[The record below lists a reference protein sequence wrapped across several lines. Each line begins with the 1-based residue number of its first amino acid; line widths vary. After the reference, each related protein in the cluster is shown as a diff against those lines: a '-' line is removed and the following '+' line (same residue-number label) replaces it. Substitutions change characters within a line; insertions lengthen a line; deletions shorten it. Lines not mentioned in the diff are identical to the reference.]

1 MAQTVQ
7 LAAETRT
14 SKGKGASREMR
25 RAGKVPA
32 VIYGRGR
39 EPAQLALDGVALG
52 RLLERI
58 VPESTIVELTVDG
71 KPVKTLIREVQRHP
85 VRPGIVHVDFYE
97 ILAGQRIRVAVPIH
111 CVGIPDGVRNQG
123 GTLDQVIRN
132 VEIEVLP
139 DDIPEHVELD
149 VTALTIGT
157 SLHISDLS
165 IPKVHILMDA
175 ALTVATV
182 VAPRVEEVAAPAAA
196 AAEGVPVEGA
206 EGAVPAAAGA
216 PGAAPAAAAGAT
228 EPAEPEL
235 IRKRKPKEED
245 EEEK

>member
-7 LAAETRT
+7 LSAEKRST
-14 SKGKGASREMR
+14 KGKGASREMR
-25 RAGKVPA
+25 RGGKVPA

-39 EPAQLALDGVALG
+39 EPAQLTVDGVALG
-52 RLLERI
+52 RLLEKI

-97 ILAGQRIRVAVPIH
+97 IRAGQKIRVAVPIH

-149 VTALTIGT
+149 VTALTIGK

-165 IPKVHILMDA
+165 IPKAQILMDA

-182 VAPRVEEVAAPAAA
+182 VAPRIEEVAAPAAA
-196 AAEGVPVEGA
+196 AVEGAPVEGA
-206 EGAVPAAAGA
+206 EGAVPAAAA
-216 PGAAPAAAAGAT
+216 PGAAPVAGAV

-235 IRKRKPKEED
+235 IRKRKPKDEEA

>member
-1 MAQTVQ
+1 MAQIVQ
-7 LAAETRT
+7 LAAERRST
-14 SKGKGASREMR
+14 KGKGAAREMR
-25 RAGKVPA
+25 RGGKVPA

-39 EPAQLALDGVALG
+39 EPAQLALDGVAVG

-58 VPESTIVELTVDG
+58 VPENTIVELTVDG

-97 ILAGQRIRVAVPIH
+97 IRAGQKIRLEVPIH

-139 DDIPEHVELD
+139 DDIPERVELD
-149 VTALTIGT
+149 VTALLIGR
-157 SLHISDLS
+157 SLHISDLN
-165 IPKVHILMDA
+165 IPKAQILMDA
-175 ALTVATV
+175 SLTIATV
-182 VAPRVEEVAAPAAA
+182 VAPRVEEVVAPAAA
-196 AAEGVPVEGA
+196 AVEGAPVEGEVAA
-206 EGAVPAAAGA
+206 EGAAAA
-216 PGAAPAAAAGAT
+216 PGAAPVAGT
-228 EPAEPEL
+228 EPGEPEL
-235 IRKRKPKEED
+235 IRKRKPKDEEA

>member
-7 LAAETRT
+7 LSAERRT
-14 SKGKGASREMR
+14 GKGKGASREMR
-25 RAGKVPA
+25 RGGKVPA

-39 EPAQLALDGVALG
+39 EPAQLMLDGVALG
-52 RLLERI
+52 RLLEKI

-97 ILAGQRIRVAVPIH
+97 IRAGQKIRVAVPIH
-111 CVGIPDGVRNQG
+111 CVGIPEGVRNQG

-139 DDIPEHVELD
+139 DDMPDRVELD
-149 VTALTIGT
+149 VSALLIGR
-157 SLHISDLS
+157 SLHIADLS
-165 IPKVHILMDA
+165 IPRAEILMDG

-182 VAPRVEEVAAPAAA
+182 VAPRIEEVAAPAAA
-196 AAEGVPVEGA
+196 AVEGAPVEGEVV
-206 EGAVPAAAGA
+206 EGAAAAA
-216 PGAAPAAAAGAT
+216 PGAAPVTGT
-228 EPAEPEL
+228 EVAEPEL
-235 IRKRKPKEED
+235 IRKRKPKDEEAED
-245 EEEK
+245 EK